1 MDRVTLEVI
10 GAALLTIAEEMG
22 TSLIKSSYSTNIK
35 ERQDCSTAIFDAR
48 GEVIAQAEHIPMH
61 LGSLLGVV
69 REVLARYP
77 ASALAPGDVFIS
89 NDPYTGG
96 GTHLPDINLIS
107 PVFADGTLFG
117 FVANIAHH
125 ADRSGERIR
134 TIWDE
139 GLRITPIRLAE
150 AGRIREDGRELL
162 LANSALPGE
171 RRGDFRAQIAANRL
185 GARRVAELIARYGVA
200 TVQAAC
206 EESLAYGERKIR
218 AAIAALPDGVYRCAD
233 AMDDDGV
240 SPAPIPIAVTITVA
254 GDAVALDFSGSGP
267 QCAGDINVVYFALL
281 ATVYYALKAALD
293 PTIPANSGF
302 YRAIAVSAPE
312 GSIVN
317 ARPPAPVAWR
327 TQTCQRI
334 ADVVL
339 GALAQVVPERVPAGG
354 HGANC
359 AMVFS
364 GTNPDTDKPYVYLET
379 LAGGAGATA
388 IGDGM
393 DAVQVHVTNTS
404 NLPVEALESE
414 YPLLVTEYAL
424 IEGSGGAGRHRGGL
438 GLRRTIEILGHDARF
453 LGTTERARIAPWGL
467 FGGEPGGRA
476 RLLLNPGAA
485 DERELPGKIWGYP
498 LRAGD
503 RVAVETPGAGGYGQ
517 ARDRA
522 PAQRH
527 ADDRDGIAAP
537 PARVSPS
544 EPTGNSYRDP
554 TAHAGPVASTS
565 RNPRESK

>member
-10 GAALLTIAEEMG
+10 GAALLSIAEEMG
-22 TSLIKSSYSTNIK
+22 TALIKSSYSTNIK

-69 REVLARYP
+69 QEILARYP

-107 PVFADGTLFG
+107 PVFADGVLFG

-125 ADRSGERIR
+125 ADRSADRIR

-150 AGRIREDGRELL
+150 AGRIREDVMELL
-162 LANSALPGE
+162 LANFALPDQ

-185 GARRVAELIARYGVA
+185 GERRLAELIGRYGA
-200 TVQAAC
+200 LTVRAAC
-206 EESLAYGERKIR
+206 EASLAYGERKIR
-218 AAIAALPDGVYRCAD
+218 AAITSLPDGVWRYAD

-240 SPAPIPIAVTITVA
+240 TPNPIPIVVTITKR
-254 GDAVALDFSGSGP
+254 GDALALDFSGSGP

-281 ATVYYALKAALD
+281 ATVYYALKAVLD
-293 PTIPANSGF
+293 PTIPANGGF
-302 YRAIAVSAPE
+302 YRAITVTAPE

-339 GALAQVVPERVPAGG
+339 GALAQVVPERVPAAGN
-354 HGANC
+354 GANC

-364 GTNPDTDKPYVYLET
+364 GTDPSTGKLYVYLET
-379 LAGGAGATA
+379 LAGGAGATET
-388 IGDGM
+388 GDGL

-414 YPLLVTEYAL
+414 YPLLVAEYAL
-424 IEGSGGAGRHRGGL
+424 VEGSGGAGRHRGGL
-438 GLRRTIEILGHDARF
+438 GLRRTIEVLGHEARF
-453 LGTTERARIAPWGL
+453 LGTTEWARLAPWGL
-467 FGGEPGGRA
+467 CGGQPGGRA
-476 RLLLNPGAA
+476 RLVLDPGGP
-485 DERELPGKIWGYP
+485 DERDLPPKVWGYP
-498 LRAGD
+498 LKPGD
-503 RVAVETPGAGGYGQ
+503 RVSIETPGAGGYGPPEE
-517 ARDRA
+517 RA
-522 PAQRH
+522 LEQRQE
-527 ADDRDGIAAP
+527 DERDGIS
-537 PARVSPS
+537 R
-544 EPTGNSYRDP
+544 GRDDTP
-554 TAHAGPVASTS
+554 
-565 RNPRESK
+565 

>member
-1 MDRVTLEVI
+1 MSAMDRVTLEVI
-10 GAALLTIAEEMG
+10 GAALLGIAEEMG
-22 TSLIKSSYSTNIK
+22 VALIKSSYSTNIK
-35 ERQDCSTAIFDAR
+35 ERQDCSTAIFDAQ

-69 REVLARYP
+69 REILARYP
-77 ASALAPGDVFIS
+77 AEGLAAGDVFVS

-96 GTHLPDINLIS
+96 GTHLPDINLVS
-107 PVFADGTLFG
+107 PVFADGALFG

-139 GLRITPIRLAE
+139 GLRITPIRLVA
-150 AGRIREDGRELL
+150 AGEICEDVMELL
-162 LANSALPGE
+162 LANFALPGE

-185 GARRVAELIARYGVA
+185 GERRLGELIARYGVKA
-200 TVQAAC
+200 VRAAC

-218 AAIAALPDGVYRCAD
+218 AAIAALPDGVYRFAD
-233 AMDDDGV
+233 AMDGDGV
-240 SPAPIPIAVTITVA
+240 TPGPIPIACAITKR
-254 GDAVALDFSGSGP
+254 GDAMSLDFAGSGP

-281 ATVYYALKAALD
+281 ATVYYALKAVLD
-293 PTIPANSGF
+293 PSIPANGGF
-302 YRAIAVSAPE
+302 YRAIEVTAPE

-339 GALAQVVPERVPAGG
+339 GALAEVVPERVPAAGN
-354 HGANC
+354 GANC

-364 GTNPDTDKPYVYLET
+364 GTHPRTGALYVYLET

-388 IGDGM
+388 GGDGP

-424 IEGSGGAGRHRGGL
+424 VEGSGGAGRHRGGL
-438 GLRRTIEILGHDARF
+438 GLRRTIEVLDHAASF
-453 LGTTERARIAPWGL
+453 LGTTERAAVAPWGL
-467 FGGEPGGRA
+467 CGGGPGGLA
-476 RLLLNPGAA
+476 RLVLNPGSPG
-485 DERELPGKIWGYP
+485 EQELPPKVWGHP
-498 LRAGD
+498 LRPGD
-503 RVAVETPGAGGYGQ
+503 RVAIDTPGAGGYGPP
-517 ARDRA
+517 AERAFADRA
-522 PAQRH
+522 EDERSGIIGTPPAPPT
-527 ADDRDGIAAP
+527 AAAP
-537 PARVSPS
+537 
-544 EPTGNSYRDP
+544 G
-554 TAHAGPVASTS
+554 
-565 RNPRESK
+565 

>member
-10 GAALLTIAEEMG
+10 GSALLTIAEEMG
-22 TSLIKSSYSTNIK
+22 TALIKSAYSTNIK
-35 ERQDCSTAIFDAR
+35 ERQDCSTAIFDAQ

-69 REVLARYP
+69 REILARYP
-77 ASALAPGDVFIS
+77 LEALASGDVFIA

-96 GTHLPDINLIS
+96 GTHLPDINLVS
-107 PVFADGTLFG
+107 PVFAGGALFG

-125 ADRSGERIR
+125 ADRSAEKIR

-139 GLRITPIRLAE
+139 GLRITPIRLVE
-150 AGRIREDGRELL
+150 AGRMREDVMELL
-162 LANSALPGE
+162 LANFALPHE

-185 GARRVAELIARYGVA
+185 GERRLGELIDRHGVA

-206 EESLAYGERKIR
+206 AESLAYGERKIR
-218 AAIAALPDGVYRCAD
+218 AAIAALPDGVYRYAD

-240 SPAPIPIAVTITVA
+240 TPEPIPIAVAITKR
-254 GDAVALDFSGSGP
+254 GDSLALDFSGSGP

-293 PTIPANSGF
+293 PSIPANSGF
-302 YRAIAVSAPE
+302 YRAITVTAPE

-339 GALAQVVPERVPAGG
+339 GALAEVVPERVPAAGN
-354 HGANC
+354 GANC

-364 GTNPDTDKPYVYLET
+364 GTDPKTGKLYVYLET

-388 IGDGM
+388 VGDGM

-404 NLPVEALESE
+404 NLPVESLESE
-414 YPLLVTEYAL
+414 YPLLVVEYAL
-424 IEGSGGAGRHRGGL
+424 VEGSGGAGRHRGGL
-438 GLRRTIEILGHDARF
+438 GLRRTIEILGHEARF

-467 FGGEPGGRA
+467 FGGGPGGRA
-476 RLLLNPGAA
+476 RLVLNPGGPG
-485 DERELPGKIWGYP
+485 EQELPPKVWGYP
-498 LRAGD
+498 LRPGD
-503 RVAVETPGAGGYGQ
+503 RVSIDTPGAGGYG
-517 ARDRA
+517 
-522 PAQRH
+522 
-527 ADDRDGIAAP
+527 P
-537 PARVSPS
+537 PP
-544 EPTGNSYRDP
+544 
-554 TAHAGPVASTS
+554 
-565 RNPRESK
+565 